1 MKVTSLKIVN
11 TMIQIVLITL
21 FSMLSTLV
29 YPQEKKVLQLSL
41 EDAIRIA
48 RQQSPDAL
56 LAKHRFRANY
66 WQFRSY
72 QASYLPSLTL
82 FGTLPDFNRSI
93 RTISTVEGEIFSP
106 QTNNML
112 YGGISL
118 NQRIGLTG
126 GTLSLNSNLARLDNF
141 YETPDTTITQ
151 YSSSLVN
158 ITYRQPIFQYNS
170 FKWERIIEPI
180 KFEEAKKRYLEDMEQ
195 VAVVTTNYF
204 FSLLLAQ
211 IRMQITLISQANY
224 DTLYKIAVGRY
235 NLGKIAENDLL
246 QLELQYLRSNSDVKE
261 NELEIENQLFRFKS
275 YLRIT
280 DETPI
285 ELLIPDDFEPF
296 VVDAARAIE
305 EARQNN
311 SGVLAFNRRLLEAES
326 EVARARLTGRFDA
339 ELFAVYGLSNNAPE
353 FENLG
358 KNPLDQQQFRVGI
371 TVPILDW
378 GVARGR
384 IKMAESNQEVIRTGV
399 EQEMIDF
406 DQEVFLKVA
415 RFNMQYDQ
423 IVIAA
428 KSDTVARKGYEISKA
443 RYLIDRITI
452 TDLNIAQSEAN
463 SSKSNYINVLWTY
476 WRNYY
481 DLRRLTLF
489 DFKENRP
496 LQVDFRELL

>member
-1 MKVTSLKIVN
+1 MKITDLKKSIAGF
-11 TMIQIVLITL
+11 QCVLILCFLL
-21 FSMLSTLV
+21 FPSLLF
-29 YPQEKKVLQLSL
+29 PQENKRLLSL
-41 EDAIRIA
+41 DEAIRIA
-48 RQQSPDAL
+48 RQQSPDAV

-66 WQFRSY
+66 WHYRSY
-72 QASYLPSLTL
+72 QASYLPSVTL

-112 YGGISL
+112 YGGVSV

-126 GTLSLNSNLARLDNF
+126 GTLSLNSNIARLDNF
-141 YETPDTTITQ
+141 YESPDTTITQ
-151 YSSSLVN
+151 FSSSLVN

-170 FKWERIIEPI
+170 FKWERMIEPM
-180 KFEEAKKRYLEDMEQ
+180 KYEEAKKRYLEDMEQ
-195 VAVVTTNYF
+195 VAVMTTNSF
-204 FSLLLAQ
+204 FSLLIAQ
-211 IRMQITLISQANY
+211 IRMQIALISQANY

-246 QLELQYLRSNSDVKE
+246 QLELQYLRANADVKE
-261 NELEIENQLFRFKS
+261 IELEIENQLFRFKS
-275 YLRIT
+275 YLRIQ
-280 DETPI
+280 DESAI

-296 VVDAARAIE
+296 TVNASRAIE
-305 EARQNN
+305 EARNN
-311 SGVLAFNRRLLEAES
+311 YSGSLAFSRRLLEAES
-326 EVARARLTGRFDA
+326 EVVRAKQNSRFGA
-339 ELFAVYGLSNNAPE
+339 ELFAVYGLTNNAAE

-358 KNPLDQQQFRVGI
+358 VNPLDQQQLRLGI
-371 TVPILDW
+371 TIPLLDW
-378 GVARGR
+378 GVARGN
-384 IKMAESNQEVIRTGV
+384 IKMAESNHEVIRTSV
-399 EQEMIDF
+399 EQEMVDF

-423 IVIAA
+423 ILIAA
-428 KSDTVARKGYEISKA
+428 KSDTVARKGYEITKA

-452 TDLNIAQSEAN
+452 TDLNIAQAEAN

-481 DLRRLTLF
+481 DLRRLTLY

-496 LQVDFRELL
+496 LQVDYRELL

>member
-1 MKVTSLKIVN
+1 MKITDLKEGIAGFLFA
-11 TMIQIVLITL
+11 LIL
-21 FSMLSTLV
+21 FLILSPLGL
-29 YPQEKKVLQLSL
+29 YPQDSKRQLSL
-41 EDAIRIA
+41 DEAISISRK
-48 RQQSPDAL
+48 QSPDAL
-56 LAKHRFRANY
+56 LAKHRFRSNY
-66 WQFRSY
+66 WQYRSY

-82 FGTLPDFNRSI
+82 YGTLPDFNRSI
-93 RTISTVEGEIFSP
+93 RTISTVEGEVFSP

-112 YGGISL
+112 YGGVSV

-126 GTLSLNSNLARLDNF
+126 GTLSLNSNVARLDNF
-141 YETPDTTITQ
+141 YESPDTTITQ
-151 YSSSLVN
+151 FSSSLIN
-158 ITYRQPIFQYNS
+158 ITYRQPIFQYNA
-170 FKWERIIEPI
+170 FKWERVIEPM
-180 KFEEAKKRYLEDMEQ
+180 KYEEAKRRYLEDMEQ
-195 VAVVTTNYF
+195 VAVVTTNSF

-211 IRMQITLISQANY
+211 IRMQIALISQANY

-246 QLELQYLRSNSDVKE
+246 QLELQYLRANADVRE
-261 NELEIENQLFRFKS
+261 IELEIENQLFRFKS
-275 YLRIT
+275 YLRIQ
-280 DETPI
+280 DESGI

-296 VVDAARAIE
+296 TVDAARAVE
-305 EARQNN
+305 EARNN
-311 SGVLAFNRRLLEAES
+311 YSGSIAFGRRLLEAES
-326 EVARARLTGRFDA
+326 EVARAKLNGRFDA
-339 ELFAVYGLSNNAPE
+339 ELFAVYGLTNNAAE
-353 FENLG
+353 FNNLG
-358 KNPLDQQQFRVGI
+358 TNPLDQQQFRMGI
-371 TVPILDW
+371 SIPILDW

-423 IVIAA
+423 ILIAA
-428 KSDTVARKGYEISKA
+428 KSDTVAKKGYEITKA

-452 TDLNIAQSEAN
+452 TDLNIAQAEAN

-481 DLRRLTLF
+481 DLRRLTLY

-496 LQVDFRELL
+496 LQVDYRELL